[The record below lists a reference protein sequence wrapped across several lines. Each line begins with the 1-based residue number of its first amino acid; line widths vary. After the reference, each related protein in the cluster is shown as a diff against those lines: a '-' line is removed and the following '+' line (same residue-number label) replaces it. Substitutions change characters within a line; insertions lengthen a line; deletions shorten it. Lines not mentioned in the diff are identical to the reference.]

1 MTGAPSSALLVRA
14 GPPNG
19 DHVPDATRRPLA
31 RHGRLPRRRGWTTLA
46 SIVASA
52 LAVLLVS
59 GTSVAAIAGA
69 QLAAAPRTVKLST
82 DDQST
87 AQTADIT
94 AIKGGANILLIGSDT
109 RVGQFDS
116 DEDVEGARNDVT
128 MLIHISQDHTQL
140 TAVSFPRDLM
150 VPIPACTNPETGTTY
165 PAASSAQFNT
175 ALGNGGVSCVV
186 DTVENLTGLSIPY
199 AGLIT
204 FDGVIEMS
212 NALGGVDVCVAEPIN
227 DTYTGLH
234 LTAGSHNLEG
244 SDALAFLRT
253 RHGVGDGSDL
263 ARISSQQVFLSAL
276 LRKVTS
282 DGTLSNPLTLYKLA
296 GAALSNMTLSDGLAQ
311 ARTLVG
317 LAGALRGM
325 STANMLFVQYP
336 VVDDP
341 ANSARVIVDQDT
353 AHTLN
358 VALQTD
364 QKTSLTDS
372 TTGRASEESPTAG
385 GTATGT
391 PTTGSSPTTPSSA
404 ASTPAAGATGAASAT
419 STPLPSSISGQS
431 ASEQTC
437 SVGN

>member
-1 MTGAPSSALLVRA
+1 M
-14 GPPNG
+14 
-19 DHVPDATRRPLA
+19 
-31 RHGRLPRRRGWTTLA
+31 

-52 LAVLLVS
+52 LAVVLVS

-69 QLAAAPRTVKLST
+69 QLAAAPKTVRLST

-109 RVGQFDS
+109 RKGQFDAV
-116 DEDVEGARNDVT
+116 EDVEGARNDVT
-128 MLIHISQDHTQL
+128 MLIHISQDHSQL

-150 VPIPACTNPETGTTY
+150 VPIPACTNPETGSTY
-165 PAASSAQFNT
+165 PASTSAQFNT

-186 DTVENLTGLSIPY
+186 DTVENLTGVSIPY

-212 NALGGVDVCVAEPIN
+212 NALGGVDVCVAQPID
-227 DTYTGLH
+227 DTFTGLH

-282 DGTLSNPLTLYKLA
+282 DGTLSNPITLYKLA

-325 STANMLFVQYP
+325 STADMLFVQYP
-336 VVDDP
+336 VADDP
-341 ANSARVIVDQDT
+341 ANSARVIVQEDT

-364 QKTSLTDS
+364 EKISLSDS
-372 TTGRASEESPTAG
+372 STGRASQESPTAG
-385 GTATGT
+385 SSATSAPSAGNSVT
-391 PTTGSSPTTPSSA
+391 GGASSATGSSGSSVGTSGPSPSASSTGNAA
-404 ASTPAAGATGAASAT
+404 ASSPV
-419 STPLPSSISGQS
+419 TPLPSSITGQS

>member
-1 MTGAPSSALLVRA
+1 MSV
-14 GPPNG
+14 
-19 DHVPDATRRPLA
+19 
-31 RHGRLPRRRGWTTLA
+31 
-46 SIVASA
+46 VASA
-52 LAVLLVS
+52 LAVVLVS

-69 QLAAAPRTVKLST
+69 QLATAPHTVQLSK

-87 AQTADIT
+87 AKTADIT

-128 MLIHISQDHTQL
+128 ILVHVSQDHQQL

-150 VPIPACTNPETGTTY
+150 VPIPACTNPQTGTTY

-186 DTVENLTGLSIPY
+186 DTVENLTGLSVPY

-212 NALGGVDVCVAEPIN
+212 NALGGVDVCVAKAI
-227 DTYTGLH
+227 DDSYTGLH
-234 LTAGSHNLEG
+234 LTAGSHTLAG

-282 DGTLSNPLTLYKLA
+282 GDTLSNPVTLYKLA
-296 GAALSNMTLSDGLAQ
+296 GAALNNMTLSDGLAQ
-311 ARTLVG
+311 TRTLVG

-325 STANMLFVQYP
+325 STSNMLFVQYP

-341 ANSARVIVDQDT
+341 ADSARVIVAQDA
-353 AHTLN
+353 AHALN

-364 QKTSLTDS
+364 EKTTLGDS
-372 TTGRASEESPTAG
+372 STGRASESTGGTDTTG
-385 GTATGT
+385 GTAAPSAPSAG
-391 PTTGSSPTTPSSA
+391 SSA
-404 ASTPAAGATGAASAT
+404 AASSPAAAAPTASAT
-419 STPLPSSISGQS
+419 ALPSTITGQS
-431 ASEQTC
+431 AAEQTC

>member
-1 MTGAPSSALLVRA
+1 M
-14 GPPNG
+14 
-19 DHVPDATRRPLA
+19 PDAPGRTRPVA
-31 RHGRLPRRRGWTTLA
+31 RHGRLPRRRGWTTLLTV
-46 SIVASA
+46 VAA
-52 LAVLLVS
+52 AAAVVLVS
-59 GTSVAAIAGA
+59 GTSVATIAAA
-69 QLAAAPRTVKLST
+69 QLAAAPRTVQLST

-87 AQTADIT
+87 AKTADVT
-94 AIKGGANILLIGSDT
+94 AIRGGANILLIGSDT
-109 RVGQFDS
+109 RIGQFDS

-128 MLIHISQDHTQL
+128 MLIHVSEDHQQL

-186 DTVENLTGLSIPY
+186 DTVENLTGLTVPY

-212 NALGGVDVCVAEPIN
+212 NALGGVDVCVASPID

-234 LTAGSHNLEG
+234 LSAGAHSLQG
-244 SDALAFLRT
+244 SDALAFLRS

-276 LRKVTS
+276 LRQVTS
-282 DGTLSNPLTLYKLA
+282 NGTLSNPITLYKLA

-311 ARTLVG
+311 TRTLVG
-317 LAGALRGM
+317 LASALRGM
-325 STANMLFVQYP
+325 STSSMLFVQYP

-341 ANSARVIVDQDT
+341 ADSARVVVDEAN

-364 QKTSLTDS
+364 ERTTLNDS
-372 TTGRASEESPTAG
+372 STGRASRESSDTASPSASAAPSAP
-385 GTATGT
+385 ATT
-391 PTTGSSPTTPSSA
+391 PGAATPAPETPAPETTTTSSPS
-404 ASTPAAGATGAASAT
+404 
-419 STPLPSSISGQS
+419 STPLPSSITGQS
-431 ASEQTC
+431 AAEQTC

>member
-1 MTGAPSSALLVRA
+1 VPAP
-14 GPPNG
+14 
-19 DHVPDATRRPLA
+19 RRPFA

-46 SIVASA
+46 SVVASA

-69 QLAAAPRTVKLST
+69 QLAAAPHTVPLST

-87 AQTADIT
+87 ARTADIT
-94 AIKGGANILLIGSDT
+94 AMDGGANILLIGSDT

-128 MLIHISQDHTQL
+128 MLVHISQDHQQL

-150 VPIPACTNPETGTTY
+150 VPVPACSNPQTGTTY
-165 PAASSAQFNT
+165 PAAASAQFNT

-186 DTVENLTGLSIPY
+186 DTVENLTGLSIPF

-212 NALGGVDVCVAEPIN
+212 NALGGVDVCVAQPID

-234 LTAGSHNLEG
+234 LDAGSHELEG

-282 DGTLSNPLTLYKLA
+282 DGTLSDPITLYKLA
-296 GAALSNMTLSDGLAQ
+296 GAALSNMTLSDGLA
-311 ARTLVG
+311 RTGTIVR
-317 LAGALRGM
+317 LAATLRGM

-341 ANSARVIVDQDT
+341 ADPARVVVDQDA
-353 AHTLN
+353 AHALN
-358 VALQTD
+358 VALQND
-364 QKTSLTDS
+364 QRTSLADS
-372 TTGRASEESPTAG
+372 STGRASEEEPTDADRE
-385 GTATGT
+385 T
-391 PTTGSSPTTPSSA
+391 PTTAPSAGNGTSSSTTGTGTGTGATPSTAPGSG
-404 ASTPAAGATGAASAT
+404 AGGAARTTAAT
-419 STPLPSSISGQS
+419 PTPLPSTITGQS